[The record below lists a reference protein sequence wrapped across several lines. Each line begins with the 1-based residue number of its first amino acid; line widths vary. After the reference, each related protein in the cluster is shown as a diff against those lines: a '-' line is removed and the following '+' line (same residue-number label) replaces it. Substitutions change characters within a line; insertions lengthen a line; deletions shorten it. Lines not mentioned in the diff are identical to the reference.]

1 MCIDSPF
8 TTTKPPKHHFGLD
21 SYHQFIMALL
31 YSHQEELRH
40 CFIPK
45 PEAPIQKKLTF
56 IKKQCATLTT
66 ERTPYKLT
74 TIIRVLNSIIGHIP
88 NTVMWKMLRINRLP
102 RPTIIWDSPVGLRI
116 FLTQTIKL
124 CIFWELLRSDNC

>member
-8 TTTKPPKHHFGLD
+8 TTTKQPKHHFCLD
-21 SYHQFIMALL
+21 RYHQFIMALL
-31 YSHQEELRH
+31 YSLQEELRH
-40 CFIPK
+40 RFIPK
-45 PEAPIQKKLTF
+45 PEAPKSKNLTF
-56 IKKQCATLTT
+56 IKMQCATLRT

-116 FLTQTIKL
+116 SLTHTIKL
-124 CIFWELLRSDNC
+124 CIFWELL